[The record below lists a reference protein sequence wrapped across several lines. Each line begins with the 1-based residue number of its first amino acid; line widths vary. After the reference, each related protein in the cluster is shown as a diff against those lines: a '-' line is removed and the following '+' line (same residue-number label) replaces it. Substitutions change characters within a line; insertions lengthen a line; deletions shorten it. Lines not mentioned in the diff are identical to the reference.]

1 MKHICHALA
10 VAILA
15 ALPMAA
21 NAAELVVSGAEIV
34 PGQWNSR
41 FNAAKQYA
49 DANNIP
55 LIVFYGKSDCS
66 YCNKLKKTFTTEEFL
81 SWQNEKKYVMVFSIK
96 YSAPD
101 WDDAREFISSVLR
114 SDDLPKIGVYWK
126 TADGK
131 VVKKGFVGRS
141 TMMPTSVKGEL
152 QTKFIDSV
160 EGILAEGGTTP
171 SGGGDTPTPQ
181 PTPVKPS
188 AAEFFNSAKTTLFA
202 IFDGDDFAGQVQVK
216 TGKANARTHKAR
228 ISATAQLIDAGTVR
242 FGTKQFDVTTAAT
255 YDLTSRSGSLTLAVD
270 GSNLV
275 GEFTSA
281 GKTYQLV
288 TGVKIGGNM
297 PTANSVFELLEP
309 PQKYKD
315 YEIFTEWLP
324 VSQGF
329 SSGSR
334 WAFPRKG
341 SVKYVRASGTFV
353 NSGADTNASGLK
365 QTYTPSTGYF
375 KGTFLLYYKS
385 SATRV
390 GKLTANVTGYVVDG
404 VGYGTATIRGFGT
417 FDVLISAPK

>member
-1 MKHICHALA
+1 MKNIGCALA
-10 VAILA
+10 AAVLA
-15 ALPMAA
+15 AMPVASG
-21 NAAELVVSGAEIV
+21 AAEVVVSGGEIV
-34 PGQWNSR
+34 PGVWNSR

-49 DANNIP
+49 DANNLP
-55 LIVFYGKSDCS
+55 LVIFYGKSDCS
-66 YCNKLKKTFTTEEFL
+66 YCNKLKKTFTTDEFL
-81 SWQNEKKYVMVFSIK
+81 SWQNEKKYVMVLSMK

-141 TMMPTSVKGEL
+141 TMMPSSVKGDL
-152 QTKFIDSV
+152 QTKFIDSI

-171 SGGGDTPTPQ
+171 SGGGDTPA

-216 TGKANARTHKAR
+216 TGKANTRTHKAR
-228 ISATAQLIDAGTVR
+228 ISATAQLLDSAGTVR
-242 FGTKQFDVTTAAT
+242 FGTKQFDVTSATT
-255 YDLTSRSGSLTLAVD
+255 YDLTSRTGSLSLAVD

-275 GEFTSA
+275 GAFTSA

-297 PTANSVFELLEP
+297 PTADSVFSLLDP

-315 YEIFTEWLP
+315 YEIFGEWLP
-324 VSQGF
+324 TSQDF
-329 SSGSR
+329 SSGYR

-365 QTYTPSTGYF
+365 LTYTPSTGYF

>member
-1 MKHICHALA
+1 MKNIGCALAAAVLA
-10 VAILA
+10 VAPVA
-15 ALPMAA
+15 SG
-21 NAAELVVSGAEIV
+21 AAEVVVSGGEIV
-34 PGQWNSR
+34 PGVWNSR

-49 DANNIP
+49 DANNLP
-55 LIVFYGKSDCS
+55 LVIFYGKSDCS
-66 YCNKLKKTFTTEEFL
+66 YCNKLKKTFTTDEFL
-81 SWQNEKKYVMVFSIK
+81 SWQNEKKYVLVLSIK

-141 TMMPTSVKGEL
+141 TMMPSSVKGEL
-152 QTKFIDSV
+152 QTKFIDSI

-181 PTPVKPS
+181 PVKPS

-202 IFDGDDFAGQVQVK
+202 IFDDAGAFAGQVQVK
-216 TGKANARTHKAR
+216 TGKANTRTHKAR
-228 ISATAQLIDAGTVR
+228 ISATAQLLDSTSTVR
-242 FGTKQFDVTTAAT
+242 FGTKQFDVTTATT

-275 GEFTSA
+275 GAFTSA

-297 PTANSVFELLEP
+297 PTANSVFALQDP
-309 PQKYKD
+309 PKAYRD

-324 VSQGF
+324 VNQGF

-334 WAFPRKG
+334 WAFPKKGTAKYDRK
-341 SVKYVRASGTFV
+341 T
-353 NSGADTNASGLK
+353 GAFINTGAETNASGLK
-365 QTYTPSTGYF
+365 LTYTASTGAF
-375 KGTFLLYYKS
+375 KGTFLIYYKS
-385 SATRV
+385 SATRL
-390 GKLTANVTGYVVDG
+390 GKLTAKVSGYVVDG
-404 VGYGTATIRGFGT
+404 VGYGVATVRSFGT
-417 FDVLISAPK
+417 FDVLITAP

>member
-1 MKHICHALA
+1 MKNIGCALA
-10 VAILA
+10 AAVLA
-15 ALPMAA
+15 AVPVASG
-21 NAAELVVSGAEIV
+21 AAELVVSGGEIV
-34 PGQWNSR
+34 PGVWNSR

-55 LIVFYGKSDCS
+55 MIVFYGKTDCS
-66 YCNKLKKTFTTEEFL
+66 QCNKLKKALGTEEFTT
-81 SWQNEKKYVMVFSIK
+81 WQNEKKYVMVLSMK

-101 WDDAREFISSVLR
+101 WGDAREFISAVLR

-141 TMMPTSVKGEL
+141 TTMPTSVKGEL
-152 QTKFIDSV
+152 QAKFIDAV

-181 PTPVKPS
+181 PQPVKPS

-242 FGTKQFDVTTAAT
+242 FGTKQFDVTTAST
-255 YDLTSRSGSLTLAVD
+255 YDLTSRSGSLSLAVD
-270 GSNLV
+270 GSNLI
-275 GEFTSA
+275 GAFTSA

-309 PQKYKD
+309 PEKYKD

-341 SVKYVRASGTFV
+341 TARYDRKT
-353 NSGADTNASGLK
+353 GAFINTGAETNASGLK
-365 QTYTPSTGYF
+365 LTYTASTGAF
-375 KGTFLLYYKS
+375 KGTFLIYYKS
-385 SATRV
+385 SATRL
-390 GKLTANVTGYVVDG
+390 GKLTANVSGYVVDG
-404 VGYGTATIRGFGT
+404 IGYGVATVRAFGT
-417 FDVLISAPK
+417 FDVLITAP